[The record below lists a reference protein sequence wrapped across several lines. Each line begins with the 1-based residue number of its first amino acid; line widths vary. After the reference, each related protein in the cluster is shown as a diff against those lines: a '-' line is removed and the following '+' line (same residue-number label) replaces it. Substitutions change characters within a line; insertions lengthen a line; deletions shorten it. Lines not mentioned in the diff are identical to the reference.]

1 MTTPLSVVVCTLN
14 EEAVIERCLSSVSWA
29 DERVVVDCGSD
40 DATTALAERAG
51 ARVFHQD
58 WLGFSA
64 QKNLAASLASHD
76 WILSLDADE
85 IVTPQLARSIQE
97 VLSRPM
103 DPRDGYVVD
112 RRGDFLGVLLP
123 NGARP
128 SKRRR
133 FVRLYNRRHTSWDES
148 MNVHEE
154 MRCPG
159 RRHRLR
165 GPLLHW
171 NDFSLDELV
180 SLFNHYAGV
189 EAAELYAAGRRAR
202 AVSVV
207 YRPILRFLWHY
218 LGTGDVRL
226 GGHGV
231 VHSGLKAVADY
242 MRYAKLWEL
251 EHHPP
256 AAVPATRGPA
266 ARRAAAAAA
275 GATHDGRG
283 ARAPDAERGG

>member
-1 MTTPLSVVVCTLN
+1 MTTPMSVVICTLN
-14 EEAVIERCLSSVSWA
+14 EEAVIERCLASVSWA
-29 DERVVVDCGSD
+29 DEQVVLDCGSD
-40 DATTALAERAG
+40 DATTALAGRTG
-51 ARVFHQD
+51 ARVFHHD

-64 QKNLAASLASHD
+64 QKNHAASLASHD

-85 IVTPQLARSIQE
+85 IVTPRLARSIQAA
-97 VLSRPM
+97 LSRPM

-112 RRGDFLGVLLP
+112 RRGDFLGVPLP
-123 NGARP
+123 NGARA

-133 FVRLYNRRHTSWDES
+133 FVRLYNRRHTAWDES

-159 RRHRLR
+159 KRHRLR
-165 GPLLHW
+165 GLLLHW
-171 NDFSLDELV
+171 NEFSLDELV
-180 SLFNHYAGV
+180 TVFNHYAGV
-189 EAAELYAAGRRAR
+189 EAAELYTAGRRAS
-202 AVSVV
+202 AASVI
-207 YRPILRFLWHY
+207 YRPVLRFLWHY

-231 VHSGLKAVADY
+231 VHSGLKAAADY

-256 AAVPATRGPA
+256 ARDGALRGPA
-266 ARRAAAAAA
+266 ARRAR
-275 GATHDGRG
+275 GAPATTQGPDGRR
-283 ARAPDAERGG
+283 RA